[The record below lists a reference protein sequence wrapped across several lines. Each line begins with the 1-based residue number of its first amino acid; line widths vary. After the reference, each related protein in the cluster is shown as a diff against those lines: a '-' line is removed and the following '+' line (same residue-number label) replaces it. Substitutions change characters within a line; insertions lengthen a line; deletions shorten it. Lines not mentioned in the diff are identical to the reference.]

1 MREFISSAVV
11 ALLFCSSPVF
21 SQNIQSDFDVAET
34 ILTSLG
40 SHYQVDF
47 VDEKTK
53 EQDSWQLDEECF
65 FPKNGTVEGCI
76 EGDCVDGKG
85 TYIYDEGN
93 AKYMGSFKNEMPNG
107 NGVCEY
113 SNGELYDGEWAE
125 GSFNGYGT
133 LYLADGSPIRGYWK
147 EGTFLGKQEPAVS
160 VSVSQVESPVVN
172 NTMQTLANIRKN
184 TKVKVHALIIGI
196 SAYTH
201 MPVLKYSD
209 DDAYRMYAFLKSP
222 EGGALQDSQIRMLID
237 EEATK
242 KNIKEAMVDIFMNAG
257 EDDLVLMYYSGHGL
271 KDCFLPIDFDR
282 YNNKFFHEE
291 VNEILRRSPAKYK
304 LCIADA
310 CHSGGLAMKGGPSD
324 YEYSDEQLIN
334 TYYSKLSQSD
344 AGTALILSSKLEE
357 ISLESSGLRQGV
369 FSHFLIRGLEGE
381 ADRNKD
387 KVVTVSELFEF
398 ISTNVKSYT
407 SNRQSPIMRG
417 IFDKDMT
424 VSVVR

>member
-1 MREFISSAVV
+1 MRKFISSAVV

-133 LYLADGSPIRGYWK
+133 LYLADGSPVRGYWK